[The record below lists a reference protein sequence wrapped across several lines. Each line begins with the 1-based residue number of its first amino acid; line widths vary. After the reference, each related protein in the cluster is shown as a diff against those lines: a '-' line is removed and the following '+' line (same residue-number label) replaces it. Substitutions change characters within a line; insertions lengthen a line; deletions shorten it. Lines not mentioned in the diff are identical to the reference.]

1 MNNFS
6 KTSTESEAV
15 VHRVVQLRDRNY
27 KTRSANESDVL
38 PFSVSTPRKV
48 SQNAKRFCCTLA
60 KDTLGSYHRNLL
72 NIPSMGR
79 RLVRVWKPWWRGC
92 AAHDNLVSASPN
104 PQTQEDIQE
113 NSWIVSR
120 SSNKPSKLVRI
131 PCRCRL
137 PALRTSRHAD
147 KWNCIKETV
156 FLCAVTFKII
166 CTVFCFFCCRL
177 CSVTR
182 RRFKVSEACISVNS
196 QEEVSLQ
203 CH

>member
-1 MNNFS
+1 MNRTCYPSQFLLHVKSIRMPNVS
-6 KTSTESEAV
+6 AAPWP
-15 VHRVVQLRDRNY
+15 
-27 KTRSANESDVL
+27 KTRWVATIETCWTFLRWVGVL
-38 PFSVSTPRKV
+38 SE
-48 SQNAKRFCCTLA
+48 
-60 KDTLGSYHRNLL
+60 
-72 NIPSMGR
+72 
-79 RLVRVWKPWWRGC
+79 WKPWWRGC